1 MLTKECHIKD
11 ILEHLEPT
19 LLTRSYLNAM
29 GSTNVRMLFYGML
42 RKEMDAPL
50 DSCPAVIAF
59 FLKAA
64 RHCQTGSTK
73 GLCGRC
79 SGMSISVWDPLC
91 SNAQWMTY

>member
-50 DSCPAVIAF
+50 DSRPAVIAF
-59 FLKAA
+59 FF
-64 RHCQTGSTK
+64 
-73 GLCGRC
+73 
-79 SGMSISVWDPLC
+79 
-91 SNAQWMTY
+91 

>member
-59 FLKAA
+59 FFKLHVTVRQVPQRDFVADA
-64 RHCQTGSTK
+64 PG
-73 GLCGRC
+73 
-79 SGMSISVWDPLC
+79 
-91 SNAQWMTY
+91 